1 MRARMPSSLG
11 LFMQDFKKSVAV
23 ERRAGRY
30 DRLLTIAAVL
40 VLGALAVGFWKA
52 NGVQVF
58 AELMSSAWSLC
69 F

>member
-1 MRARMPSSLG
+1 
-11 LFMQDFKKSVAV
+11 MQDVEKSAAAETV
-23 ERRAGRY
+23 AGRY
-30 DRLLTIAAVL
+30 DRALTIMAVL
-40 VLGALAVGFWKA
+40 ALGGLAIGFWKA

>member
-1 MRARMPSSLG
+1 
-11 LFMQDFKKSVAV
+11 MQDVEKSATV
-23 ERRAGRY
+23 ERDTGRFDRA
-30 DRLLTIAAVL
+30 LTVAAVL
-40 VLGALAVGFWKA
+40 ALGALAIGFWKA